1 MHGKRP
7 KLLIKHAVANKP
19 NRLILDLV
27 NTEAFWPAPLKCAD
41 QHTLASHQDRQS
53 LLPIILDETFV
64 LTSNWYPLGMG
75 ASWRRFW

>member
-27 NTEAFWPAPLKCAD
+27 NTEAF
-41 QHTLASHQDRQS
+41 
-53 LLPIILDETFV
+53 
-64 LTSNWYPLGMG
+64 
-75 ASWRRFW
+75 